1 MENKNQSN
9 KTKKGEYSARET
21 NFEEGLDEQLIFLN
35 FGTRLLTAFTDR
47 KLLINIALETIADF
61 SKSKRV
67 AVLTLDKDGE
77 KLSVDGLFANK
88 ILYQNNK
95 RIALEDPYLKH
106 ALFSKTPGFYSLK
119 MNGKVPIPSDVE
131 GKANKKCLCLPLV
144 DSSFEVI
151 GMVVIEI
158 PKKDNLGVQGLQQLF
173 ILSTLFSIALQN
185 SVLFS
190 QILYDGLTGL
200 FVRKY
205 YEIRINE
212 ELLKLKRHPGSIAIT
227 LIDIDH
233 FKTINDS
240 YSHQVGDRVLVEFS
254 NILKENVRKGTSMVS
269 RYDGEKFII
278 LMSDTPLNGA
288 VIVADRVRSIC
299 SEYSFADNHKLH
311 VTASAGIASID
322 NEGLITSEE
331 LFRRAD
337 AMLNKAKQSGR
348 NQTMVW
354 VDSGS

>member
-1 MENKNQSN
+1 MVNKNQSN
-9 KTKKGEYSARET
+9 KTKKGECSVREI

-35 FGTRLLTAFTDR
+35 FGARLLTAFTDR

-67 AVLTLDKDGE
+67 AVLILDKDSE
-77 KLSVDGLFANK
+77 KLSVEGL
-88 ILYQNNK
+88 LVNNK
-95 RIALEDPYLKH
+95 PYQKNKVISLEDPFLKH
-106 ALFSKTPGFYSLK
+106 VLSSKIPRFYSLR
-119 MNGKVPIPSDVE
+119 MNGKVPVPSDSRE
-131 GKANKKCLCLPLV
+131 TTNKKCLCLPLV

-151 GMVVIEI
+151 GLVVIES
-158 PKKDNLGVQGLQQLF
+158 PKKDNLSFQDLQQLF
-173 ILSTLFSIALQN
+173 ILSTLFSISLQN
-185 SVLFS
+185 SLLFS

-205 YEIRINE
+205 YDIRINE
-212 ELLKLKRHPGSIAIT
+212 ELLKLKRHPGSIAII

-240 YSHQVGDRVLVEFS
+240 YGHQVGDRVLVEFS

-288 VIVADRVRSIC
+288 LIVADRIRSLC
-299 SEYSFADNHKLH
+299 SGYNFADAHNLQ
-311 VTASAGIASID
+311 VTVSAGIASTD
-322 NEGLITSEE
+322 NEGLIAAEE

-337 AMLNKAKQSGR
+337 AMLYKAKQSGR

-354 VDSGS
+354 VGSDS